1 MGILFVIALLLA
13 WPTFGMSI
21 IAWFVLM
28 FLKAKGNVD
37 KVDRREEIKNII
49 EPLFQKRFRDF
60 FMALSHIS
68 IVTGCDLTDEEAHQ
82 CGHHIM
88 NYLAHNPSEAA
99 ILMQGL
105 EEWRTAQWR
114 TDGPL
119 ELCDLVATAEH
130 ETEFANGYGK
140 IHLVAYRAIE
150 SIMTNNKNI
159 KCFSKIDFG
168 SIVEFRERL
177 EFSLKVDEVSPTKNA
192 IQGQPQKSKISN
204 LSIISEALSGRN
216 VLPSWAMNEMKVL
229 EFSEA
234 VKNLAYAGGVSKS
247 YISEYMSND
256 VTGPSI
262 LHMMSVLERKGDSYM
277 QQKAAAVEL
286 LARDWNKLDENKK
299 AKYIDMDTSM

>member
-1 MGILFVIALLLA
+1 
-13 WPTFGMSI
+13 
-21 IAWFVLM
+21 
-28 FLKAKGNVD
+28 
-37 KVDRREEIKNII
+37 
-49 EPLFQKRFRDF
+49 
-60 FMALSHIS
+60 
-68 IVTGCDLTDEEAHQ
+68 
-82 CGHHIM
+82 
-88 NYLAHNPSEAA
+88 
-99 ILMQGL
+99 MQGL
-105 EEWRTAQWR
+105 EERR
-114 TDGPL
+114 IDDPL
-119 ELCDLVATAEH
+119 ELYDVVATAEH
-130 ETEFANGYGK
+130 ETELYNGYGK

-204 LSIISEALSGRN
+204 LSIISEVLSGRN
-216 VLPSWAMNEMKVL
+216 VLPSWAMNKMKVQ

-234 VKNLAYAGGVSKS
+234 VKKLAYAGGVSKS
-247 YISEYMSND
+247 YISEYMNND
-256 VTGPSI
+256 VTGSSI